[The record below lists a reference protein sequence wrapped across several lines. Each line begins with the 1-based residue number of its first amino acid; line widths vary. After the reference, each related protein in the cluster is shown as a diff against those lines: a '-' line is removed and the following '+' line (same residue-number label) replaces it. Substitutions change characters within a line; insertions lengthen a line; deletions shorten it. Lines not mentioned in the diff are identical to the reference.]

1 MSGRYRVIG
10 AIASPYSVKMRAIMR
25 FRRLPF
31 SGATRVGNGPTRPH
45 GRPLDSMNPRA

>member
-31 SGATRVGNGPTRPH
+31 DWVARTPEVAAEVRVPTP
-45 GRPLDSMNPRA
+45 SFSS